1 MNCSVSI
8 ELCKDLKSCSLGSSA
23 FAMFTRLKVCCASYE
38 RKQTDKINNFS
49 CRYLDYSSTQN
60 SKEKVSE
67 VSDIQKGLCKHDYEI
82 DVVEEILP
90 LQRVRVL
97 VRCTI
102 SRLSPS
108 LCFGWVGLPPTLPIQ
123 NTESL
128 SQAIQSKC
136 TGTDIIVTVGSVLCS
151 SCS

>member
-1 MNCSVSI
+1 
-8 ELCKDLKSCSLGSSA
+8 
-23 FAMFTRLKVCCASYE
+23 MFTRLKVCCASYE

-108 LCFGWVGLPPTLPIQ
+108 LCFGWVGLRPTLPIQ

-128 SQAIQSKC
+128 SQAKISLHRQYNPYFVYFDTEKVAC
-136 TGTDIIVTVGSVLCS
+136 LTGLKARVLRVLLT
-151 SCS
+151 